1 MLLEFQG
8 KHYNHREPSRDRFHH
23 RYDQHNMGSGIR
35 GAKRERFGPA
45 FFKSEMSDSR
55 PFTSTPPY
63 PRTHHSSLSLS
74 EEALVM
80 EVNNTNTGEGGA
92 PTKRPRLL
100 RDMQLHGP
108 SGAES
113 VPLVGSAV
121 RGHPSPPRHSI
132 SSPPRGLGLSAYL
145 EDIDSDE
152 EEDEDILMVDE
163 EEKPP
168 QPSHPPYEP
177 SSPPPPAPSSSGS
190 LPLTKEQL
198 LLRMEAVDREIAAT
212 EAQIV
217 SLQKRQAE
225 LEGSISSSPSP
236 LHSSPLPSPSER
248 EGPEEEGVSSLT
260 ATPAERWG
268 TPKRSILESVYSE
281 NKVKARTA
289 HAVLHHLSPSLSSSI
304 TTAAAPL
311 YTQPWE
317 APGYFNI
324 IARHRHF
331 RSKLV
336 QLIGRQKRE
345 RHEKDLLLCQR
356 YDDYQEEWKKRLDK
370 IENSSK
376 RKARDL
382 KNRELFER
390 TFPELKIRREQQ
402 ERLMRVDQRGF
413 GVVRSDLE
421 LSQVMCELF
430 EQEEAPARSR
440 RTHALIPAM
449 VVGGPEKRL
458 AFHSTNGLLQ
468 DPMTVY
474 RASKVTNVWAD
485 EEKTIFRE
493 K

>member
-1 MLLEFQG
+1 
-8 KHYNHREPSRDRFHH
+8 
-23 RYDQHNMGSGIR
+23 
-35 GAKRERFGPA
+35 
-45 FFKSEMSDSR
+45 
-55 PFTSTPPY
+55 
-63 PRTHHSSLSLS
+63 
-74 EEALVM
+74 
-80 EVNNTNTGEGGA
+80 
-92 PTKRPRLL
+92 
-100 RDMQLHGP
+100 
-108 SGAES
+108 
-113 VPLVGSAV
+113 
-121 RGHPSPPRHSI
+121 
-132 SSPPRGLGLSAYL
+132 
-145 EDIDSDE
+145 
-152 EEDEDILMVDE
+152 MVDE

-345 RHEKDLLLCQR
+345 RHEKVVHIPLPLLPPQTSSLAHTSLPPGRTCCCVRGTMTTRRSGRRDWTRLRTAPRESNRLRLPLTETTTSSASCLSCLSLSLLQS
-356 YDDYQEEWKKRLDK
+356 KRL
-370 IENSSK
+370 E
-376 RKARDL
+376 
-382 KNRELFER
+382 
-390 TFPELKIRREQQ
+390 EQ
-402 ERLMRVDQRGF
+402 
-413 GVVRSDLE
+413 
-421 LSQVMCELF
+421 
-430 EQEEAPARSR
+430 
-440 RTHALIPAM
+440 
-449 VVGGPEKRL
+449 
-458 AFHSTNGLLQ
+458 
-468 DPMTVY
+468 
-474 RASKVTNVWAD
+474 RAV
-485 EEKTIFRE
+485 
-493 K
+493 